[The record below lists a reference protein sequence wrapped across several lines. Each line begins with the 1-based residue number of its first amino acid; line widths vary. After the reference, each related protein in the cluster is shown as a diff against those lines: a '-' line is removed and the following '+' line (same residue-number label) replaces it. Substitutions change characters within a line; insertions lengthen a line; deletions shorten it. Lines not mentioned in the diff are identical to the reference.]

1 MTFDEYQTNAQRTS
15 PAGHDR
21 ARLSIV
27 EFTERLKK
35 DGYYIGDDSHIHRPN
50 GQLTSRKCRNGYYMT
65 QRMIDTVT
73 YRFMEHRVIWVWV
86 NGDIRDDL
94 VINHLNCDREDNR
107 IENLELVTP
116 KENVEYTKKLGRLNT
131 AKGENNGKSSLTN
144 KEAQLIR
151 HLRKN
156 GYLQREIAELFDI
169 PNVNTV
175 SRVVTGARYGSVP
188 DASDVMAIYPLFVE
202 LMCKKGMS
210 TEQRLLEGALGLCG
224 ETGEVVDLIKKWMFQ
239 GHELDVNSTIDELG
253 DALFYLCMICNA
265 LEIDLSEIY
274 YNNIAKLCARYP
286 DGFDADRSINR
297 KDDK

>member
-27 EFTERLKK
+27 EFTERWKK
-35 DGYYIGDDSHIHRPN
+35 DGYYRGDDSHIHRPN
-50 GQLTSRKCRNGYYMT
+50 GQLTSRQCRNGYYMT

-73 YRFMEHRVIWVWV
+73 YYFMEHRVIWVWIT
-86 NGDIRDDL
+86 GDIRDDL

-107 IENLELVTP
+107 IENLELVTS
-116 KENVEYTKKLGRLNT
+116 KENAEYTKKLGRLNT

-224 ETGEVVDLIKKWMFQ
+224 ETGEVVDLIKKWTFQ

-274 YNNIAKLCARYP
+274 YNNIAKLRARYP
-286 DGFDADRSINR
+286 DGFDADKSINR